1 VSGLKL
7 GLRSGNARTVSRVA
21 RLCLPICGARIH
33 SAEKR
38 SGESQATPQ
47 EGIWAYNLSFQI
59 PVTLSQRVNVQ
70 RKPVLHVFHKGT
82 RVKSL
87 SLPSSEA
94 AYLRAGCGQTRTS
107 ISSILSR
114 HICERDLPASL
125 ESTEFRPTE
134 LFESTD
140 VCEGPRH
147 RSAPHTRELRL
158 PIDQ

>member
-1 VSGLKL
+1 MGVQLE
-7 GLRSGNARTVSRVA
+7 
-21 RLCLPICGARIH
+21 LPDTGYALAACQCPAKAG
-33 SAEKR
+33 
-38 SGESQATPQ
+38 P
-47 EGIWAYNLSFQI
+47 
-59 PVTLSQRVNVQ
+59 TLI
-70 RKPVLHVFHKGT
+70 HKGT

-94 AYLRAGCGQTRTS
+94 ADLRASCGQTRTS

>member
-1 VSGLKL
+1 MGVQLE
-7 GLRSGNARTVSRVA
+7 
-21 RLCLPICGARIH
+21 LPDTGYALAACQCPAKAGPTCI
-33 SAEKR
+33 
-38 SGESQATPQ
+38 
-47 EGIWAYNLSFQI
+47 
-59 PVTLSQRVNVQ
+59 SQRH
-70 RKPVLHVFHKGT
+70 PGEEPLA
-82 RVKSL
+82 
-87 SLPSSEA
+87 PSSEA
-94 AYLRAGCGQTRTS
+94 ADLRAGCGQTRTS